1 MDSSRGLRQVVSDI
15 WHDGS
20 LLLEQHAALA
30 GKEAAERT
38 SGLGVDLAAA
48 VGAAALLQAGVLA
61 LLASAGFAL
70 HAAGFSAWQSTLIV
84 AVLAAATSLC
94 LALWARA
101 RLVRRMTAR
110 SETVLA
116 LRETSDWLGASLRG
130 DNP

>member
-1 MDSSRGLRQVVSDI
+1 MIGDI

-20 LLLEQHAALA
+20 LLFEQHAALA
-30 GKEAAERT
+30 AKEAAERT
-38 SGLGVDLAAA
+38 SGLGVDLAASIGA
-48 VGAAALLQAGVLA
+48 VALLQAGVLA

-70 HAAGFSAWQSTLIV
+70 HTAGVSAWQSMLIV
-84 AVLAAATSLC
+84 AVVAVVASLS

-101 RLVRRMTAR
+101 RLVRRATAR